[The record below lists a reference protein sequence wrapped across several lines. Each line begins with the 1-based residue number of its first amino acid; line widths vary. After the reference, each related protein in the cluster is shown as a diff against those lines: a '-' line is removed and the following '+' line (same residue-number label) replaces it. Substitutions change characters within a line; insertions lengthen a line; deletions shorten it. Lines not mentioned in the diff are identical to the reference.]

1 MFMTNCD
8 YIYIYIHV
16 HLPYKGE
23 GVNLSQKL
31 SIDNTLIV
39 SVETSEDNCRGI
51 HFSLKK
57 KKKSNLD
64 FVSKKTIEI
73 QY

>member
-1 MFMTNCD
+1 M
-8 YIYIYIHV
+8 YICHIR
-16 HLPYKGE
+16 

-57 KKKSNLD
+57 KKK
-64 FVSKKTIEI
+64 K
-73 QY
+73 